1 MWYSGHS
8 NKVTRITC
16 IFPHTSPKLLSY
28 IFFSVTE
35 KLCKNGLRIPISKH
49 FFLFRNSLLLMWKK
63 FIFLW
68 CKICSASS
76 LQSDYYS
83 CSCVYRKQHW
93 CNCCQVEPRLF
104 FFSEIYLQMCP
115 LLAFPTVFD
124 IIMVPH
130 SKSSSFLLLSTTI
143 YQAHWNEKHKTESF
157 WCPWAREKWNSV
169 IWNSNCSCSW
179 ILQCH
184 LVILFLSR
192 ELFCIYFGRWAQKPH

>member
-35 KLCKNGLRIPISKH
+35 KLCKNGLRIPIPKH
-49 FFLFRNSLLLMWKK
+49 FFLFRNSLLLTWKK

-83 CSCVYRKQHW
+83 CSCVYRKQHR

-104 FFSEIYLQMCP
+104 FFLKFICKCAHYLPFLLCLTLSWCHIQKVPVSYYCPLQFIKHTEMRSIRQKVFDALELVKSEIQ
-115 LLAFPTVFD
+115 
-124 IIMVPH
+124 
-130 SKSSSFLLLSTTI
+130 SSEIQTAVVAG
-143 YQAHWNEKHKTESF
+143 YY
-157 WCPWAREKWNSV
+157 SV
-169 IWNSNCSCSW
+169 IW
-179 ILQCH
+179 
-184 LVILFLSR
+184 
-192 ELFCIYFGRWAQKPH
+192 LFCF